1 MVKKYCRECCKVSYS
16 LSAEGL
22 WICPHCAADITDQP
36 VVRPAPWAV
45 GILPIASSPPTD
57 SALLN

>member
-16 LSAEGL
+16 LSADGL

-36 VVRPAPWAV
+36 AARPAPWAA
-45 GILPIASSPPTD
+45 GILPIICSTPEDASSF
-57 SALLN
+57 N